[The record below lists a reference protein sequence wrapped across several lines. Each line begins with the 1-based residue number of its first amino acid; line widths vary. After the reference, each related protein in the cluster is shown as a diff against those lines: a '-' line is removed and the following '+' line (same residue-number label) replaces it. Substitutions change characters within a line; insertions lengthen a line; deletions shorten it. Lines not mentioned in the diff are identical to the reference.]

1 MLNVDTRLWIVGFCG
16 LLVVVVV
23 VVVSGVSSATM
34 VGGGGGDGI
43 NRSAIILV

>member
-16 LLVVVVV
+16 LL

>member
-16 LLVVVVV
+16 LLVVVV

>member
-16 LLVVVVV
+16 LLV

-43 NRSAIILV
+43 NRFAIILV